1 MALFSGGLL
10 FRVLSFDFAR
20 RAGDSGVG
28 GMWFC
33 GAADLA
39 AGIAAAFAAPVRAQD
54 SGAAEEVAVKAT
66 TQDSGVLRT
75 WGAAVLR
82 PYGKER
88 PKQEPPGCRRYKS
101 TAKAVRLRW
110 I

>member
-1 MALFSGGLL
+1 MALFLGGLL
-10 FRVLSFDFAR
+10 LRFLFIDFAR

-39 AGIAAAFAAPVRAQD
+39 AGIEAAFAASLRLQD
-54 SGAAEEVAVKAT
+54 SGAAEEVAVKARA
-66 TQDSGVLRT
+66 QDSGILRT

-82 PYGKER
+82 PYGKE
-88 PKQEPPGCRRYKS
+88 
-101 TAKAVRLRW
+101 
-110 I
+110 